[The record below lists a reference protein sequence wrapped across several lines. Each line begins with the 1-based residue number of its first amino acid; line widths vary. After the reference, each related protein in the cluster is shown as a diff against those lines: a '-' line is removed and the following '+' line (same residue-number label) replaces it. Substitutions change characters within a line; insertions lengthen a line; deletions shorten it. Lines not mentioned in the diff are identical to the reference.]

1 MQACIVIGGKN
12 KDDQGILAV
21 AKALSKGLESQGH
34 SVDIIN
40 AYIDNDK
47 KLTFYDYVI
56 VGSSATTAF
65 GGSIPDVIST
75 FLKRCGQVSGKRCLA
90 FVTKGGLRSQK
101 TLSSLMKIMEQEGMY
116 LKYSEVFKNEA
127 SALALGK
134 RLNIERNF

>member
-12 KDDQGILAV
+12 KEDQNILSV
-21 AKALSKGLESQGH
+21 AKALSKGLEGQGH

-40 AYIDNDK
+40 VYTDSDK

-56 VGSSATTAF
+56 VGSTATTAF
-65 GGSIPDVIST
+65 GGSIPGEIST
-75 FLKRCGQVSGKRCLA
+75 FLKRGGQVSGKRCLA

-101 TLSSLMKIMEQEGMY
+101 TLSSLMKIMEEEGMY
-116 LKYSEVFKNEA
+116 LKYSEVFKNA
-127 SALALGK
+127 NSAFALGK